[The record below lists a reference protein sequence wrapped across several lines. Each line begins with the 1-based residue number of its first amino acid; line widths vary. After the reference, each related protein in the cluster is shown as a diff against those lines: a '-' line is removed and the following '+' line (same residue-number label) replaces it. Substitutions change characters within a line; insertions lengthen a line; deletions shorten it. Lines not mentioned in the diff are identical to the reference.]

1 MKIIA
6 AIVSIAAL
14 VATIA
19 CGTSDTPVA
28 QPDTEATARPTIEAL
43 IPIVTPAN
51 TLTLI
56 TPTPA
61 SNPQQSKQATPA
73 ATVASPTPTPANP
86 APHPT
91 ATKPAG
97 GGGLVMIAKPTATPT
112 PTPAPT
118 PTATPGP
125 ALTSYSAQ
133 FSQQDY
139 DNFAATLPYPP
150 EGLPIPP
157 PREQSSD
164 RHPTNRACSAYE
176 PRGIDDV
183 TFLNPQAPVID
194 NTADGTLG
202 SPSHQHHREYAEAV
216 LTSDIVEQYHAA
228 VGSRY
233 EQWERTGDYI
243 TRQTYW
249 DYYDKLPLEAECIQ
263 FEVMHPRLPI
273 VRYLWEATLPNPDW
287 EFDPHDAHNPNRYHH
302 WQLHGYFIITDTPHP
317 DHPTEQKVYATR
329 QLGEV
334 SVLQTTNVCE
344 RILKPRLHMAECQ

>member
-6 AIVSIAAL
+6 AIMSIAAL
-14 VATIA
+14 VGTIA
-19 CGTSDTPVA
+19 CGPSDTPA
-28 QPDTEATARPTIEAL
+28 TQPDTPPTARPTIAAL
-43 IPIVTPAN
+43 IPIVTPVN

-61 SNPQQSKQATPA
+61 NTPASNSRQSNSATPS
-73 ATVASPTPTPANP
+73 ATVASPAPTPANL
-86 APHPT
+86 APRPT

-97 GGGLVMIAKPTATPT
+97 ASGLVITAKPTATPT

-139 DNFAATLPYPP
+139 DQFAATLSYPP
-150 EGLPIPP
+150 EGLQIPP
-157 PREQSSD
+157 PSEQASE
-164 RHPTNRACSAYE
+164 RHPGNQPCLQYNAAFQY
-176 PRGIDDV
+176 PR
-183 TFLNPQAPVID
+183 APVID
-194 NTADGTLG
+194 NTADGTIS
-202 SPSHQHHREYAEAV
+202 SPSHQHHQQYTKAIVA
-216 LTSDIVEQYHAA
+216 SDIVEEYHTA

-233 EQWERTGDYI
+233 EQWESTGDHI
-243 TRQTYW
+243 AQHSYW
-249 DYYDKLPLEAECIQ
+249 SYGSNRLPLIAECIQ
-263 FEVMHPRLPI
+263 FEVMHPRLPV

-287 EFDPHDAHNPNRYHH
+287 EFDRDNPDYENEYHH

-317 DHPTEQKVYATR
+317 EHPTEQKIYATR

-334 SVLQTTNVCE
+334 SVLRTTNVCE
-344 RILKPRLHMAECQ
+344 RILKPRRLPECE